1 MLHQMKLDIEPFGRI
16 KDGEKTL
23 EIRIYDEKRR
33 KIGIGDE
40 IEFSKRPDLT
50 ETVKVE
56 VVGLLLYKNFAD
68 LIQDLPASYLGG
80 YEESE
85 KEYLKTSM
93 YEIYTKEEEDEY
105 GVLGIRIRLIGKDK

>member
-23 EIRIYDEKRR
+23 ELRLYDEKRR

-40 IEFSKRPDLT
+40 IEFSKRPDLV

-68 LIQDLPASYLGG
+68 LIHDIPASYLGG
-80 YEESE
+80 YETAE
-85 KEYLKTSM
+85 KEYLAASM
-93 YEIYTKEEEDEY
+93 YEIYTKEEEEED
-105 GVLGIRIRLIGKDK
+105 GVLGIRIRLIGKRK